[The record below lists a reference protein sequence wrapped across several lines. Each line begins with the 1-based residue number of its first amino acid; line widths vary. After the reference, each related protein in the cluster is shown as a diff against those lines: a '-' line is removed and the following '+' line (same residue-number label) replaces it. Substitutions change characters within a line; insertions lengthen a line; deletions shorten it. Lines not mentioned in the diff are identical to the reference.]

1 MPTPRPGERA
11 LGWLL
16 CVYPRR
22 FRDRF
27 EAGMQDALAQDY
39 DLARQAGW
47 RARARFWLASVA
59 DIAWY
64 SIVVHLAA
72 ARTPEPRVRR
82 KGVLMSSLRTD
93 VRDAWRSLRAAPV
106 VTIIAVLSLAFG
118 VGANTALFSILNS
131 LVYKSLPVH
140 EPERLVQIDGG
151 PWTNPIWEQIRDR
164 QDQLF
169 DGAFAWSSTRFDL
182 SMRGESDFA
191 YGAFAS
197 GGFFDVLGVKRA
209 HRPHVHEGGRRTR
222 RRPGRP
228 CGSHRLRLLA
238 EALRRHSRRDRQDG
252 HAAAPAVHDHRRP
265 AAAVPRTGNRL
276 VRGRSSCRCQPPS
289 SCAAAPPAC
298 STSDRHGGST
308 SWRASNLARPMD
320 QATQALRGV
329 QPAVKD
335 ATVPLD
341 WSKED
346 QNNFLKEPLT
356 LIRASNGES
365 DLRARFQRPLTILL
379 VVVGLV
385 LVIACANIA
394 NLLIARATARR
405 HELSVRLALGATRWR
420 LARQLLLESLILAAA
435 GAVGGLL
442 VAQWGSQLLVR
453 QLTTMT
459 NRVTLDLAIDWR
471 ILIFTTAVATLTA
484 LLFGLAPAMGVN
496 RIVPSDALKERGR
509 GLTGDSRFGVR
520 NMLVVAQVALSL
532 ALVVAAGLFVH
543 TFASL
548 ATRNPGFDPEPLM
561 VVRANVARSQV
572 PREGRLE
579 LFERLREGAAAT
591 PGVASATASVV
602 TPVGNVRW
610 NDLIEPPDGLTLPRD
625 KTMSWMNAVTPGWF
639 ATYGV
644 RLKSGRDISDH
655 DRAGGPPVAVVDETF
670 ARRFFPNVDPVG
682 RHIVRRVPPNGK
694 ASVEIVGV
702 VENTVYSSLRSDLAP
717 TMFVPLAQSDE
728 KDTEIALTVRATGG
742 SQAQLSRAL
751 ATSLL
756 NVDGAVAL
764 TFRPLSDQLGASLR
778 QERLVAM
785 LAGFFGALALVL
797 SGLGLYGVTAYA
809 VGRRRAEIGIRLAL
823 GSTRAA
829 IVQLVLQRVGWLVG
843 IGIAAGAGLSLWL
856 VTYVAS
862 LLYGV
867 ESRDPWTIIGA
878 AASLAIVGVLAGW
891 LPARRASR
899 VDPTVALRTD

>member
-1 MPTPRPGERA
+1 MPTERTSERA

-16 CVYPRR
+16 CAYPRR
-22 FRDRF
+22 FRERF
-27 EAGMQDALAQDY
+27 EAGMHDALTQDY
-39 DLARQAGW
+39 ELARQAGW
-47 RARARFWLASVA
+47 RARISFWLTSVA
-59 DIAWY
+59 DVVWY
-64 SIVVHLAA
+64 SLVEHLAA
-72 ARTPEPRVRR
+72 ARTQEPRPHRQ
-82 KGVLMSSLRTD
+82 GVLMSSLRAD
-93 VRDAWRSLRAAPV
+93 VRDAWRSLRATPV
-106 VTIIAVLSLAFG
+106 VTVIAVLSLAFG

-131 LVYKSLPVH
+131 LVYKPLPVH

-151 PWTNPIWEQIRDR
+151 PWTNPIWEQVRDR
-164 QDQLF
+164 QDQVF
-169 DGAFAWSSTRFDL
+169 DGAFAWSSSRFDL
-182 SMRGESDFA
+182 SMQGESDFA

-197 GGFFDVLGVKRA
+197 GGFFDVLGVKPLIGRTFTKVDDA
-209 HRPHVHEGGRRTR
+209 RGGG
-222 RRPGRP
+222 P
-228 CGSHRLRLLA
+228 
-238 EALRRHSRRDRQDG
+238 DG
-252 HAAAPAVHDHRRP
+252 PVAVIGYDFWQKRFGGAADIVGKPI
-265 AAAVPRTGNRL
+265 T
-276 VRGRSSCRCQPPS
+276 
-289 SCAAAPPAC
+289 
-298 STSDRHGGST
+298 
-308 SWRASNLARPMD
+308 LARKPFTIIGVLPPRFMGPEIGWSAEVIIPLSANAVLRGAANILDVRAAWWLDVMARLKPEQTMD

-329 QPAVKD
+329 QPAIKE

-341 WSKED
+341 WPKEE
-346 QNNFLKEPLT
+346 QNNFLKEPFT

-365 DLRARFQRPLTILL
+365 DLRARFQQPLTILL

-420 LARQLLLESLILAAA
+420 LARQLLLESLLLAAA
-435 GAVGGLL
+435 GGAGGLL
-442 VAQWGSQLLVR
+442 IAQWGSQLLVR

-484 LLFGLAPAMGVN
+484 LLFGLAPALGVG

-509 GLTGDSRFGVR
+509 GLTGDSRLGVR

-548 ATRNPGFDPEPLM
+548 AMRNPGFDPEPLM

-572 PREGRLE
+572 PPEGRLE

-610 NDLIEPPDGLTLPRD
+610 NTLIDPPDGMTLPRD
-625 KTMSWMNAVTPGWF
+625 KRVSWMNAVTPGWF

-644 RLKSGRDISDH
+644 RLKGGRDISDH
-655 DRAGGPPVAVVDETF
+655 DRPGGSKVAVVDETF
-670 ARRFFPNVDPVG
+670 ARRFFPGVDPVG
-682 RHIVRRVPPNGK
+682 RHITRDEPPAGK
-694 ASVEIVGV
+694 ASIEIIGV
-702 VENTVYSSLRSDLAP
+702 VENTVYSTLRSELAP
-717 TMFVPLAQSDE
+717 TMYVPLAQSGE
-728 KDTEIALTVRATGG
+728 KDTDIALTVRAQGG

-751 ATSLL
+751 ATALL

-843 IGIAAGAGLSLWL
+843 IGVAVGVGLSLWL
-856 VTYVAS
+856 VKYVAS

-867 ESRDPWTIIGA
+867 QSRDPWTIIGA
-878 AASLAIVGVLAGW
+878 AASLAIVGLLAGW

>member
-1 MPTPRPGERA
+1 
-11 LGWLL
+11 
-16 CVYPRR
+16 
-22 FRDRF
+22 
-27 EAGMQDALAQDY
+27 MQDALTQDY

-47 RARARFWLASVA
+47 RARARFWLASAA
-59 DIAWY
+59 DVAWY
-64 SIVVHLAA
+64 SIVEHLAA
-72 ARTPEPRVRR
+72 TRTPEARVGR
-82 KGVLMSSLRTD
+82 KGVLMSSLRAD

-106 VTIIAVLSLAFG
+106 VTVIAVLSLAFG

-140 EPERLVQIDGG
+140 EPERLVQINGG

-164 QDQLF
+164 QAQLF

-182 SMRGESDFA
+182 SMRGESEFA
-191 YGAFAS
+191 YGAYAS
-197 GGFFDVLGVKRA
+197 GGFFDVLGVQPLIGRTFTKVDDARGGGPDGPVAVIGYDFWQKRF
-209 HRPHVHEGGRRTR
+209 GGAADAIGKTVTLQRKPFTIIGVLPPRFMGPEIGWSADVIIPVSATIV
-222 RRPGRP
+222 
-228 CGSHRLRLLA
+228 LR
-238 EALRRHSRRDRQDG
+238 D
-252 HAAAPAVHDHRRP
+252 
-265 AAAVPRTGNRL
+265 
-276 VRGRSSCRCQPPS
+276 
-289 SCAAAPPAC
+289 
-298 STSDRHGGST
+298 GST
-308 SWRASNLARPMD
+308 RMLDQRSTWWLDVMARLKPGQTME
-320 QATQALRGV
+320 QATQVVRGV
-329 QPAVKD
+329 QPAIKD

-341 WSKED
+341 WSKDD
-346 QNNFLKEPLT
+346 QNNFLKEPFT

-365 DLRARFQRPLTILL
+365 NLRAQFQRPLTILL

-420 LARQLLLESLILAAA
+420 LARQLLLESLMLAAA
-435 GAVGGLL
+435 GAAGGLV

-484 LLFGLAPAMGVN
+484 LLFGLAPAMGVG
-496 RIVPSDALKERGR
+496 RIVPSEALKKRGR
-509 GLTGDSRFGVR
+509 GLAGDTRFGVR

-572 PREGRLE
+572 LPEGRLD

-602 TPVGNVRW
+602 TPVGNIRW
-610 NDLIEPPDGLTLPRD
+610 NTLIEPPDGLTLPRD
-625 KTMSWMNAVTPGWF
+625 KRMSWLNAVTPGWF

-644 RLKSGRDISDH
+644 RLKSGRDIEEH
-655 DRAGGPPVAVVDETF
+655 DCAGGPPVAVVDETF
-670 ARRFFPNVDPVG
+670 ARRFFPGVANPVG
-682 RHIVRRVPPNGK
+682 RHIVREVPPTGK
-694 ASVEIVGV
+694 ESVEIVGLI
-702 VENTVYSSLRSDLAP
+702 EDTVYSSLRAQPAP
-717 TMFVPLAQSDE
+717 TMYLPLAQSDE
-728 KDTEIALTVRATGG
+728 KDTEIALTVRAAGG

-756 NVDGAVAL
+756 DVDGAVAL

-797 SGLGLYGVTAYA
+797 SGLGLYGVTAHA

-843 IGIAAGAGLSLWL
+843 TGIAAGAGLSLWL
-856 VTYVAS
+856 VKYVAS

-867 ESRDPWTIIGA
+867 ESRDPWTLIGA
-878 AASLAIVGVLAGW
+878 AASLAIVGLLAGW

>member
-1 MPTPRPGERA
+1 MPTLRPGERA
-11 LGWLL
+11 LGWLV
-16 CVYPRR
+16 CAYPRQ

-27 EAGMQDALAQDY
+27 EAGMQDALTEDY
-39 DLARQAGW
+39 QMARQAGW

-59 DIAWY
+59 DVARY
-64 SIVVHLAA
+64 SIVEHLAA
-72 ARTPEPRVRR
+72 ARRPEPRVRR
-82 KGVLMSSLRTD
+82 KGVLMSSLRAD
-93 VRDAWRSLRAAPV
+93 VRDAWRSLRATPV
-106 VTIIAVLSLAFG
+106 VTVIAVLSLAFG

-131 LVYKSLPVH
+131 LVYKSLPVR
-140 EPERLVQIDGG
+140 EPARLVQIDGG

-164 QDQLF
+164 QDQVF
-169 DGAFAWSSTRFDL
+169 DGAFAWTSTRFDL
-182 SMRGESDFA
+182 SMRGESDLTQGA
-191 YGAFAS
+191 YAS
-197 GGFFDVLGVKRA
+197 GEFFDVLGVHALIGRTFTKVDDARGGGPDGPVAVIGYDFWQDRFGGATDVVGRTLTLSRKAFTVIGVLPAGFMGPEIGWSANVIIPLSANAVLGGAANILDVRA
-209 HRPHVHEGGRRTR
+209 AWWLDVMA
-222 RRPGRP
+222 
-228 CGSHRLRLLA
+228 RLKPDQTL
-238 EALRRHSRRDRQDG
+238 E
-252 HAAAPAVHDHRRP
+252 
-265 AAAVPRTGNRL
+265 
-276 VRGRSSCRCQPPS
+276 
-289 SCAAAPPAC
+289 
-298 STSDRHGGST
+298 
-308 SWRASNLARPMD
+308 
-320 QATQALRGV
+320 QATQALRGI
-329 QPAVKD
+329 QPLIHEA
-335 ATVPLD
+335 AVPLD

-346 QNNFLKEPLT
+346 QGNFLKEPFT

-365 DLRARFQRPLTILL
+365 NLRAQFQRPLTILL

-420 LARQLLLESLILAAA
+420 LARQLLIESLMLATA
-435 GAVGGLL
+435 GAAGGLL
-442 VAQWGSQLLVR
+442 VAQWGSRLLVR

-471 ILIFTTAVATLTA
+471 ILMFTIAVATLTA
-484 LLFGLAPAMGVN
+484 LLFGLAPAMGVG
-496 RIVPSDALKERGR
+496 RIVPSEALKERGR
-509 GLTGDSRFGVR
+509 GLTGDARLGLR

-572 PREGRLE
+572 APGGRLE
-579 LFERLREGAAAT
+579 LFERLRQSAATT

-610 NDLIEPPDGLTLPRD
+610 NTLIEPPDGLTLPRD
-625 KTMSWMNAVTPGWF
+625 KRMSWLNAVTPGWF

-644 RLKSGRDISDH
+644 RLKGGRDLNEH
-655 DRAGGPPVAVVDETF
+655 DRSGGSPVAVVDETF
-670 ARRFFPNVDPVG
+670 AHRFFPGVADPVG
-682 RHIVRRVPPNGK
+682 RHVVRDVPPTGK
-694 ASVEIVGV
+694 ESIEIVGL
-702 VENTVYSSLRSDLAP
+702 VEDTVYSSLRAQPAP
-717 TMFVPLAQSDE
+717 TMYLPLAQSEE
-728 KDTEIALTVRATGG
+728 KGAEIALTVRAQGG

-751 ATSLL
+751 ATALL
-756 NVDGAVAL
+756 DVDGSVAL

-785 LAGFFGALALVL
+785 LAGFFGVLALVL

-829 IVQLVLQRVGWLVG
+829 IVWLVLQRVGWLVG
-843 IGIAAGAGLSLWL
+843 VGVAAGAGLSLWL
-856 VTYVAS
+856 VKYVAS

-867 ESRDPWTIIGA
+867 ESRDPWTLIGA
-878 AASLAIVGVLAGW
+878 AASLAMVGVLAGW

>member
-1 MPTPRPGERA
+1 MPTPRPVERA

-16 CVYPRR
+16 CAYPRR

-27 EAGMQDALAQDY
+27 EAGMQDALTEDY
-39 DLARQAGW
+39 DRARQAGW

-59 DIAWY
+59 DVAWY
-64 SIVVHLAA
+64 SIVEHLAA
-72 ARTPEPRVRR
+72 ARTPEPRVGR
-82 KGVLMSSLRTD
+82 KGVLMSSLRAD
-93 VRDAWRSLRAAPV
+93 VRDAWRSLRGAPV

-140 EPERLVQIDGG
+140 EPERLVQVDGG
-151 PWTNPIWEQIRDR
+151 PWTNPVWEQIRDR
-164 QDQLF
+164 QDQVF

-182 SMRGESDFA
+182 SMRGESEFA
-191 YGAFAS
+191 NGAYAS
-197 GGFFDVLGVKRA
+197 GGFFDVLGVQPLIGRTFTKVDDARGGGPDGPVAVIGYDFWQKRF
-209 HRPHVHEGGRRTR
+209 GGAADVVGKTLTLSRKTFTIIGVLPPRFMGPEIGWSADVIIPLSANAVLGGAANILDVR
-222 RRPGRP
+222 AAWWLDVMARLKPGQTM
-228 CGSHRLRLLA
+228 
-238 EALRRHSRRDRQDG
+238 E
-252 HAAAPAVHDHRRP
+252 
-265 AAAVPRTGNRL
+265 
-276 VRGRSSCRCQPPS
+276 
-289 SCAAAPPAC
+289 
-298 STSDRHGGST
+298 
-308 SWRASNLARPMD
+308 
-320 QATQALRGV
+320 QATLALRGI
-329 QPAVKD
+329 QPVVHD
-335 ATVPLD
+335 AAVPLD
-341 WSKED
+341 WPKEE
-346 QNNFLKEPLT
+346 QNNFLKQPFT

-365 DLRARFQRPLTILL
+365 NLREQFQRPLIILL

-420 LARQLLLESLILAAA
+420 LARQLLIESLALAAA
-435 GAVGGLL
+435 GAVGGLV
-442 VAQWGSQLLVR
+442 VAQWGSRLLVR

-459 NRVTLDLAIDWR
+459 SRVTLDLAIDWR

-484 LLFGLAPAMGVN
+484 LLFGLVPAMGVG
-496 RIVPSDALKERGR
+496 RIVPSEALKERGR
-509 GLTGDSRFGVR
+509 GPSGDARLGVR

-532 ALVVAAGLFVH
+532 ALVVGAGLFVH

-548 ATRNPGFDPEPLM
+548 ATRNPGFDPAPLII
-561 VVRANVARSQV
+561 VRTNVARSQV
-572 PREGRLE
+572 PREGRLD
-579 LFERLREGAAAT
+579 LFERLRQGAASV
-591 PGVASATASVV
+591 PGVASVAASVV

-610 NDLIEPPDGLTLPRD
+610 NTLIDAPDGLTLPRD
-625 KTMSWMNAVTPGWF
+625 KRVSWLNAVTPGWF

-644 RLKSGRDISDH
+644 HLKSGRDLNEH

-670 ARRFFPNVDPVG
+670 ARRFFPGVADPVG
-682 RHIVRRVPPNGK
+682 RHVLRDVPPAGK
-694 ASVEIVGV
+694 ESIEIVGL
-702 VENTVYSSLRSDLAP
+702 VEDTVYSSLRAQPTP
-717 TMFVPLAQSDE
+717 TMYLPLAQSDE
-728 KDTEIALTVRATGG
+728 RGAEIALTVRAQNGT
-742 SQAQLSRAL
+742 QAQLSRAL
-751 ATSLL
+751 TTSLL

-856 VTYVAS
+856 VKYVAS

-867 ESRDPWTIIGA
+867 ESRDPWTLIGA
-878 AASLAIVGVLAGW
+878 AVSLAVVGVLAGW

-899 VDPTVALRTD
+899 VDPTVALRME